1 MSKTSTQWQKANLS
15 YQNYIDYIL
24 SKPEKYELTFIDL
37 LYISNFKGGNASIH
51 EKEISVNAKL
61 KKYSECLKTIHK
73 EFDNKQL
80 RDLSKEE
87 LASLKRKTSEFVNL
101 TSGSSTAI
109 DGVKSSYAS
118 ALLHF
123 YFPNLIPI
131 LDRRV
136 LNGTGIKKVKKGE
149 QVKDIE
155 KYYPELIE
163 NFYRYLQQNHNKSL
177 RDYDRENFI
186 KPVQDEEAASA

>member
-1 MSKTSTQWQKANLS
+1 MSKASTQWQKANLS

-123 YFPNLIPI
+123 YFPKFNP
-131 LDRRV
+131 
-136 LNGTGIKKVKKGE
+136 
-149 QVKDIE
+149 
-155 KYYPELIE
+155 
-163 NFYRYLQQNHNKSL
+163 NFG
-177 RDYDRENFI
+177 
-186 KPVQDEEAASA
+186 